1 MLPWSLPTPVWI
13 VLGLA
18 AAFYFLLPL
27 VILATFRF
35 NDDADVVPWD
45 PLETPPPD
53 PIARYLRETEEMLI
67 DAGFRCI
74 GGFVLP
80 NSTPNAK
87 AVLRA
92 YVHDENRDTAMV
104 NVVFAMVAGRPT
116 VRASF
121 AEFESEFTTGN
132 VRSIETNNNSVLSP
146 FPVLF
151 DRRKARFPYIRDLG
165 YLYQLHQALVMQHAP
180 GERKAL
186 RLVEESPDDASAFIR
201 EVVVRE
207 TLRRQETTGY
217 LRYSA
222 AQKCWRA
229 TILGAYLMTWKQLWP
244 INWLRQISVR
254 RTAHQLENELG
265 VSRQWLD
272 SGRATAAGSDASDSQ
287 KADAK
292 GTLGAIIGAVGFL
305 IGVAPTIYIACIEIV
320 MWYNLAM
327 MNPRPKTIRPMGLA
341 VLAGGLTVLGLFVCY
356 PAATLCRWLA
366 RRLGAPVASE
376 YARIGAS
383 LFFMPM
389 AITMLLVLLM
399 CLFTGVRLGD

>member
-1 MLPWSLPTPVWI
+1 MPTLCHGIPSRHLLPT
-13 VLGLA
+13 
-18 AAFYFLLPL
+18 
-27 VILATFRF
+27 R
-35 NDDADVVPWD
+35 
-45 PLETPPPD
+45 
-53 PIARYLRETEEMLI
+53 IARYLRETEEMLI

-165 YLYQLHQALVMQHAP
+165 YLYQLHQVLVMQHVP

-217 LRYSA
+217 LRV
-222 AQKCWRA
+222 QC
-229 TILGAYLMTWKQLWP
+229 GAEVLACNDPGGLSDDLETAL
-244 INWLRQISVR
+244 
-254 RTAHQLENELG
+254 AHQLA
-265 VSRQWLD
+265 SSDQ
-272 SGRATAAGSDASDSQ
+272 RATHG
-287 KADAK
+287 
-292 GTLGAIIGAVGFL
+292 
-305 IGVAPTIYIACIEIV
+305 P
-320 MWYNLAM
+320 
-327 MNPRPKTIRPMGLA
+327 
-341 VLAGGLTVLGLFVCY
+341 
-356 PAATLCRWLA
+356 PA
-366 RRLGAPVASE
+366 
-376 YARIGAS
+376 
-383 LFFMPM
+383 
-389 AITMLLVLLM
+389 
-399 CLFTGVRLGD
+399 